1 MNDLE
6 RVSHQVYAMIAY
18 MGMGESLPNIS
29 FYNMGGEY
37 QVAKPYSEKTAEKMD
52 EEARKMVAEQY
63 ERAKKILLA
72 YREGHGE
79 LAQILMDR
87 EVIFADDV
95 KKIFGERPWKSRA
108 DELTNENKTEE

>member
-1 MNDLE
+1 MTGFGRGEAGGPE
-6 RVSHQVYAMIAY
+6 RLWVAEVRTVNHRFLDQKIT
-18 MGMGESLPNIS
+18 LPRA
-29 FYNMGGEY
+29 F
-37 QVAKPYSEKTAEKMD
+37 PCF
-52 EEARKMVAEQY
+52 EEPARKMVAEQY

-72 YREGHGE
+72 HREGHGE